1 MESFENLEE
10 QIKALETALL
20 RQEVRA
26 SASSLSELIDED
38 FFELGVSGTLW
49 NKQTVIAALK
59 NESFSERTISDF
71 RLKRLA
77 ADVVLAVYRCHRAAN
92 EERPAAYSLRS
103 SIWKR
108 VHGQWRMVFHQGT
121 PL

>member
-1 MESFENLEE
+1 MESFENLEK
-10 QIKALETALL
+10 QIRELEAAML

-38 FFELGVSGTLW
+38 FFELGVSGRLW

-59 NESFSERTISDF
+59 NEVFSERTISDF

-77 ADVVLAVYRCHRAAN
+77 ADVVLAVYRCHRMATEN
-92 EERPAAYSLRS
+92 QPAADSLRS

-108 VHGQWRMVFHQGT
+108 VRGQWRMVFHQGT